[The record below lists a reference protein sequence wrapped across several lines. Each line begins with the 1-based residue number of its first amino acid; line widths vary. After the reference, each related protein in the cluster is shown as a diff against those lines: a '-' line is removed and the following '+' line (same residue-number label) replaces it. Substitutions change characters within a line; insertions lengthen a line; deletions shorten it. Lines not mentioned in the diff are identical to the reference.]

1 MLAAAA
7 YEPAEHS
14 TRAVLSGQL
23 KPPEKGTK
31 RKIEEKKKCLADNL
45 SITDIM
51 YSHKLKYITNQ
62 KIIYKVSTD

>member
-31 RKIEEKKKCLADNL
+31 RKIEEKKSLADNL